1 MLLGK
6 GHAAA
11 GQASVGLHGLLTGE
25 VAAPHRLDK
34 AGVLLGKLLDLVH
47 RGGAVGA
54 VLAVLQ
60 GAVIQVLCQG
70 LHGSGDGRGQLLKLH
85 KLLLAGV
92 AADQHALAVLD
103 VAGADLQAHGHALHL
118 PLGKLPAGLLV
129 AVIQLDAGILADLG
143 GQLAALVQHA
153 GLVGSHGHDHDLNG
167 RDGRGQDQAVVVAV
181 GHDDGADQAGGR
193 APGGLERILQGV
205 VAAREGHVI
214 GAAEFVTEVV
224 ARAALQ
230 GLAVLHHRLDGVGRL
245 GTGKLLL
252 VGLAALDNGDAQVVL
267 GKIGV
272 AVQLLL
278 GLGLGLLGGLVDGV
292 TLLPPEL
299 TGAQERAGGF
309 LPADNAAPL
318 VVQHR
323 QVAVGVQHMAEMVAE
338 HRLAGG
344 AHRKALLQRVA
355 AAGGDP
361 GDLGRK
367 AVDQLALLLQQ
378 ALGDEH
384 GHGHVLMAGGLEAS
398 VQIFLDVFPDGVAIG
413 AQHNKALDAGI
424 LDQLGLRADVGVP
437 LGEVDLLSGD
447 RLDHF
452 FLIVCHFS
460 FPHTL

>member
-1 MLLGK
+1 M
-6 GHAAA
+6 
-11 GQASVGLHGLLTGE
+11 
-25 VAAPHRLDK
+25 
-34 AGVLLGKLLDLVH
+34 
-47 RGGAVGA
+47 
-54 VLAVLQ
+54 
-60 GAVIQVLCQG
+60 
-70 LHGSGDGRGQLLKLH
+70 
-85 KLLLAGV
+85 
-92 AADQHALAVLD
+92 
-103 VAGADLQAHGHALHL
+103 
-118 PLGKLPAGLLV
+118 
-129 AVIQLDAGILADLG
+129 
-143 GQLAALVQHA
+143 
-153 GLVGSHGHDHDLNG
+153 
-167 RDGRGQDQAVVVAV
+167 
-181 GHDDGADQAGGR
+181 
-193 APGGLERILQGV
+193 
-205 VAAREGHVI
+205 
-214 GAAEFVTEVV
+214 

-252 VGLAALDNGDAQVVL
+252 VGLATLDNGDAQVVL

-309 LPADNAAPL
+309 LPADDAAPL
-318 VVQHR
+318 VVQHG

-384 GHGHVLMAGGLEAS
+384 GHGHVLMAGGLEAG